1 MCEPFTTVPD
11 QGEVMNRTVGVPG
24 LSHLA
29 PGSCKSQG
37 VWTMAVIS
45 DAPPCDNGLCLFP
58 LVLFRTN
65 QFRIPYRFY
74 VMLQNRTSR
83 NFQNIHPVVAISLNH
98 IRSSSIEFI
107 AVKKAVVSLSI
118 PMYVLPVAT
127 AAFPIT
133 PLDQVTNECSLLA
146 PHFCFSSSANTV

>member
-11 QGEVMNRTVGVPG
+11 QGEVMNRTVGVRG
-24 LSHLA
+24 LPHLA

-74 VMLQNRTSR
+74 VMLQNL
-83 NFQNIHPVVAISLNH
+83 NIEKFPKY
-98 IRSSSIEFI
+98 SSSSCYLFEPHTFFVNRIHRHQEG
-107 AVKKAVVSLSI
+107 SGL
-118 PMYVLPVAT
+118 
-127 AAFPIT
+127 
-133 PLDQVTNECSLLA
+133 PLDPNVCSSCCYRCL
-146 PHFCFSSSANTV
+146 PYHPS